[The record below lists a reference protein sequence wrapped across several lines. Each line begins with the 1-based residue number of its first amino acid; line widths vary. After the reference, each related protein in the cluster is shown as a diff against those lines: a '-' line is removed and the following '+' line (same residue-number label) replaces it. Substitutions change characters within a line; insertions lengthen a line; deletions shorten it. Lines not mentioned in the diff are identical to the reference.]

1 MKVAA
6 TVLVHIT
13 TNVQDV
19 IQLGTLTNRLALKLA
34 QMEKPLSYHCVSPVT
49 YANPVLQIN
58 LPVLLVLGTT
68 IQTHPVKGVYKI
80 VKTDTLKIH

>member
-1 MKVAA
+1 MKVVA

-49 YANPVLQIN
+49 YANPVL
-58 LPVLLVLGTT
+58 
-68 IQTHPVKGVYKI
+68 
-80 VKTDTLKIH
+80 

>member
-34 QMEKPLSYHCVSPVT
+34 PMEKPLRIHCVSPVT
-49 YANPVLQIN
+49 YAN
-58 LPVLLVLGTT
+58 LVL
-68 IQTHPVKGVYKI
+68 
-80 VKTDTLKIH
+80 